1 MSNTA
6 NHTRPR
12 TSPRAPLLLAAKPRR
27 AGALLLAAALALT
40 IANESA
46 HAQPDTSADTPAQR
60 DQRARAREAHR
71 QGRTAF
77 DLGDFDKAVEYFKE
91 AYELAPHEAYLYNI
105 AQAYRQGGDCSNAL
119 FFYKRYVAVGG
130 ESARNYQLVQGRI
143 KELTESCKVIDDMK
157 SQPPLESM
165 EPGAKNPDA
174 DSAAASADPAVEG
187 QALTTS
193 SQPSTLAA
201 SIELGPALLDLG
213 ELDVDGPH
221 FAFAT
226 SVGYP
231 IALGKFIVTVGG
243 LFTYTPVPWRNVN
256 SGETGTTHLIGL
268 LGGAGVHYP
277 VTRSLWL
284 RLSLGVGTL
293 VLSGLDPGNVF
304 LAPNQQAEGAPAL
317 FHARIGAGV
326 EYALSDHLVLI
337 ASPAVYSYSPR
348 RDGFREQLNRMSRFE
363 FLAGFGYRL

>member
-12 TSPRAPLLLAAKPRR
+12 PSPRAPLLLAA
-27 AGALLLAAALALT
+27 ALALT
-40 IANESA
+40 TASESA
-46 HAQPDTSADTPAQR
+46 HAQPDTSADTPAER

-143 KELTESCKVIDDMK
+143 KELSESCKVIDDMK
-157 SQPPLESM
+157 TQPPLESM
-165 EPGAKNPDA
+165 EPGAKDPDA
-174 DSAAASADPAVEG
+174 DADAAAASDDAALEG
-187 QALTTS
+187 QALTAPP
-193 SQPSTLAA
+193 QPSILAA

-226 SVGYP
+226 GVGYP
-231 IALGKFIVTVGG
+231 LALGKLIATVGG

-268 LGGAGVHYP
+268 LGGAGLHYP

-304 LAPNQQAEGAPAL
+304 LAPNQQADGAPAL
-317 FHARIGAGV
+317 FHARVSAGV

-348 RDGFREQLNRMSRFE
+348 RDGFREQLERMSRFE

>member
-1 MSNTA
+1 M
-6 NHTRPR
+6 
-12 TSPRAPLLLAAKPRR
+12 
-27 AGALLLAAALALT
+27 LAAALALT
-40 IANESA
+40 AASERA
-46 HAQPDTSADTPAQR
+46 HAQPDTSADTPEQR

-165 EPGAKNPDA
+165 EPGAKDPDA
-174 DSAAASADPAVEG
+174 AAAATGDAPAVEED
-187 QALTTS
+187 QAPPPPS
-193 SQPSTLAA
+193 RPSTLAA

-231 IALGKFIVTVGG
+231 IALGKLIATVGG

-268 LGGAGVHYP
+268 LGGAGLHYP

-304 LAPNQQAEGAPAL
+304 LAPNQQADGAPAL
-317 FHARIGAGV
+317 FHARVSAGV

-348 RDGFREQLNRMSRFE
+348 RDGFREQLNRVSRFE